1 MEIITKTYRSFLVS
15 SLALALAIGVV
26 SQARPAQAY
35 STSQV
40 TCSFYRDLT
49 LGSYGD
55 DVSCLNQ
62 MLAAAGYSA
71 YGNLYTVQT
80 RASVAAWQAT
90 NGIFPASGFFG
101 AISRSRYTQM
111 YGGYSTTY
119 QYGYTSTNQTTDIL
133 ARNELVSVHDL
144 LRETRDDYENA
155 LDDRIAVRDAVD
167 FLDDGDRDLISGLI
181 AYLNGNFSS
190 ALTYARSARSNAED
204 AADEIGTSSSNGG
217 NRQDAR
223 DEINTAENDIDD
235 ARNDIDNAYD
245 DGANVR
251 EANNRLDD
259 AQNSLDDANSAYDD
273 GDYHRAIDYAR
284 DAQDLAQ
291 EAVDAIQY

>member
-1 MEIITKTYRSFLVS
+1 MENTTKTYRSFLVS
-15 SLALALAIGVV
+15 ALVLVTAIASFGH
-26 SQARPAQAY
+26 ARPVAAY

-40 TCSFYRDLT
+40 TCNFYRDLT

-55 DVSCLNQ
+55 DVTCLNQ
-62 MLAAAGYSA
+62 MLSAAGYAA

-90 NGIFPASGFFG
+90 NGIYPASGFFG
-101 AISRSRYTQM
+101 GISRSRYIQM
-111 YGGYSTTY
+111 YGGYTTNY

-167 FLDDGDRDLISGLI
+167 FLDDGDRDLINGLI

-190 ALTYARSARSNAED
+190 ALTYARSARTNAED
-204 AADEIGTSSSNGG
+204 AADEIGTSSSNRG

-235 ARNDIDNAYD
+235 ARNEIDNAYD

-291 EAVDAIQY
+291 EAVDAIRY

>member
-1 MEIITKTYRSFLVS
+1 MEITTKTYRSFLVGT
-15 SLALALAIGVV
+15 LALAMAIGAIGYA
-26 SQARPAQAY
+26 QPAQAY

-55 DVSCLNQ
+55 DVTCLNQ
-62 MLAAAGYSA
+62 MLSAAGYSA

-101 AISRSRYTQM
+101 GISRSRYAQM
-111 YGGYSTTY
+111 YGGYSTSY
-119 QYGYTSTNQTTDIL
+119 QYGYTTTNQTTDVL

-144 LRETRDDYENA
+144 LRETRNDYEDA
-155 LDDRIAVRDAVD
+155 LDDNVAVRDAID
-167 FLDDGDRDLISGLI
+167 YLTDGDRDLLSGLI
-181 AYLNGNFSS
+181 AYIGGNFSS
-190 ALTYARSARSNAED
+190 ALTYARSARTNAED
-204 AADEIGTSSSNGG
+204 AADEIGTSSSNRG

-223 DEINTAENDIDD
+223 DEITDAENDIDD
-235 ARNDIDNAYD
+235 ARDEIDNAYD
-245 DGANVR
+245 DGASVR

-259 AQNSLDDANSAYDD
+259 AQNSLDDANRAYDD

-291 EAVDAIQY
+291 EATDAIQY